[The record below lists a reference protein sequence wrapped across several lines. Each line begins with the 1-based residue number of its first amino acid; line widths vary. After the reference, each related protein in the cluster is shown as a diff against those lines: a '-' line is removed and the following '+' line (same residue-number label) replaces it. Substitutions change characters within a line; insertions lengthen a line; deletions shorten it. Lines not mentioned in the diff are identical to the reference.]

1 MWVLALGTNDWPKS
15 SAQLRTDANTVLSAI
30 GPDHF
35 VWIGIGFYAGNDPV
49 AARVNS
55 ILSEAVAAAPNGSYT
70 SWNSWIHS
78 PLRGSGANWV
88 YPADPIHMTKQ
99 GYAIRNE
106 FYGRVVNR
114 LWP

>member
-1 MWVLALGTNDWPKS
+1 
-15 SAQLRTDANTVLSAI
+15 
-30 GPDHF
+30 
-35 VWIGIGFYAGNDPV
+35 
-49 AARVNS
+49 
-55 ILSEAVAAAPNGSYT
+55 
-70 SWNSWIHS
+70 
-78 PLRGSGANWV
+78 V